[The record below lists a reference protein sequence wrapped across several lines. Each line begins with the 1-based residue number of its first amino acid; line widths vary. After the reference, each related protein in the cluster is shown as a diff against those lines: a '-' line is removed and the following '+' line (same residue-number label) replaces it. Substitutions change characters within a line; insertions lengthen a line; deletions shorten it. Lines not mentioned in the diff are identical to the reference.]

1 MKRTSLWAWAVT
13 AACGLGLAA
22 AGLSMATP
30 SAAKDKEAGCGG
42 CCEKL
47 ATVETALKDEDKV
60 PTTKPTTNPATRPAD
75 KKPVNKLCPVMD
87 EAIDL
92 KITYEYKGKVYGL
105 CCESCIDEFK
115 ADPEKFAK
123 KAG

>member
-1 MKRTSLWAWAVT
+1 MTRTSLWAWAVT

-22 AGLSMATP
+22 AGLS
-30 SAAKDKEAGCGG
+30 SAAPAAAEKAKEADCGG

-47 ATVETALKDEDKV
+47 ATVETALKDGEKA
-60 PTTKPTTNPATRPAD
+60 PTTKPTTRPAD

-87 EAIDL
+87 EAIDP

-115 ADPEKFAK
+115 KDPEKFAK
-123 KAG
+123 KAK